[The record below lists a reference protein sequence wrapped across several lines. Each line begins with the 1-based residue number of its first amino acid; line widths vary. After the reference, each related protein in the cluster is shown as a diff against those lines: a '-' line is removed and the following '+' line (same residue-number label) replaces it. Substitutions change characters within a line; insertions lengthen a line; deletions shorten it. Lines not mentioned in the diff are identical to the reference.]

1 MTVKVHSG
9 LCMKYSRWIN
19 SVCYLAGPTLKV
31 RRHVV
36 QMKYEET
43 IEDMYSES
51 HTLQQSDVSKNLISY
66 HYVYETATK

>member
-1 MTVKVHSG
+1 M
-9 LCMKYSRWIN
+9 
-19 SVCYLAGPTLKV
+19 

-36 QMKYEET
+36 HKKYEET